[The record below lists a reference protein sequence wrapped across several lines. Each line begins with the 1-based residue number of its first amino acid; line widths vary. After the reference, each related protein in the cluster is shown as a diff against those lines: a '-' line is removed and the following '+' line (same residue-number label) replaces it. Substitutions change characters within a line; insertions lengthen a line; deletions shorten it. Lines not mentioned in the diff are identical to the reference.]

1 MPSEGNARVASIN
14 RLKSG
19 KGWQVRWRDP
29 TGKERKQKFRRK
41 IDANDFAR
49 DVEYDIAHG
58 SYTDPNAGKITLDDW
73 WKQWIAARQ
82 HLKPKTIEGYRSLYR
97 VHVSPQFGSYPLN
110 RIEHLAIEEW
120 VANLRNSGLSPSR
133 IRQAHQLL
141 SALLKAAVPDR
152 LKRNPAWGVE
162 VPRVMQREQGFLD
175 TGQLSGLAAAVP
187 DRYRALIWVLGYGG
201 LRWAEAVGLRR
212 RRCDLLHGRL
222 IVAETM
228 SEVSGKF
235 HRVSPKNDRTRTVN
249 LPAFVTD
256 ALAEHLANYT
266 DPAPDAL
273 VFTVSKGGGPLRNSN
288 FRSRVWLPALRATG
302 LSGIRVHDLRH
313 TAAALLV
320 AEGAHPL
327 VVKSHLGH
335 SSIKVTMDV
344 YGHLF
349 PSEAEEVA
357 HRLDARHRAEANS
370 VVPLVRPIEAPPTSR
385 T

>member
-1 MPSEGNARVASIN
+1 M
-14 RLKSG
+14 
-19 KGWQVRWRDP
+19 
-29 TGKERKQKFRRK
+29 
-41 IDANDFAR
+41 
-49 DVEYDIAHG
+49 
-58 SYTDPNAGKITLDDW
+58 
-73 WKQWIAARQ
+73 
-82 HLKPKTIEGYRSLYR
+82 
-97 VHVSPQFGSYPLN
+97 HVSPQFGSYPLN

-120 VANLRNSGLSPSR
+120 VADLRNSGLSPSR

-152 LKRNPAWGVE
+152 LKRNPAWGVQ
-162 VPRVMQREQGFLD
+162 VPRVVQREQGFLD
-175 TGQLSGLAAAVP
+175 AGQLSGLAAAVP

-235 HRVSPKNDRTRTVN
+235 HRVSPKNERTRTVN

-273 VFTVSKGGGPLRNSN
+273 VFTAAKDGPIRHSN

-302 LSGIRVHDLRH
+302 LLGIRVHDLRH
-313 TAAALLV
+313 TAAALHI

-335 SSIKVTMDV
+335 SSITVTMDV

-349 PSEAEEVA
+349 PSEVEELA
-357 HRLDARHRAEANS
+357 HRLDARHRAAADS
-370 VVPLVRPIEAPPTSR
+370 VVPLVRPIEAQPTSK

>member
-1 MPSEGNARVASIN
+1 MARPKQLPSGA
-14 RLKSG
+14 
-19 KGWQVRWRDP
+19 WQVRWHDP
-29 TGKERKQKFRRK
+29 TGKQRKQTFRRK
-41 IDANDFAR
+41 MDATDFTR
-49 DVEYDIAHG
+49 DIEYDVAHG

-82 HLKPKTIEGYRSLYR
+82 HLKPKTLEGYRSLYR
-97 VHVSPQFGSYPLN
+97 TKIKSRFGSYPLN

-120 VANLRNSGLSPSR
+120 VADLRNSGLSPSR

-162 VPRVMQREQGFLD
+162 VPRVVQREQGFLD

-335 SSIKVTMDV
+335 SSITVTMDV

-349 PSEAEEVA
+349 ASEAEELA
-357 HRLDARHRAEANS
+357 NRLDARHRAAADS
-370 VVPLVRPIEAPPTSR
+370 VAPLVRPIEAQPTSR

>member
-1 MPSEGNARVASIN
+1 MARPKQLPSGA
-14 RLKSG
+14 
-19 KGWQVRWRDP
+19 WQVRWRDP
-29 TGKERKQKFRRK
+29 TGKQRKQTFRRK
-41 IDANDFAR
+41 MDATDFTR
-49 DVEYDIAHG
+49 DIEYDVAHG

-82 HLKPKTIEGYRSLYR
+82 HLKPKTLEGYRSLYR
-97 VHVSPQFGSYPLN
+97 TKIKSRFGSYPLN

-120 VANLRNSGLSPSR
+120 VADLRNSGLSPSR

-162 VPRVMQREQGFLD
+162 VPRVVQREQGFLD
-175 TGQLSGLAAAVP
+175 AGQLSGLAAAVP

-313 TAAALLV
+313 TAAALFI

-327 VVKSHLGH
+327 VVKSHLG
-335 SSIKVTMDV
+335 SFLDKVTMDV

-349 PSEAEEVA
+349 PSEAEELA
-357 HRLDARHRAEANS
+357 NRLDARHRAAADS
-370 VVPLVRPIEAPPTSR
+370 VVPLVRPIEAQPTSK